1 MEKQFAL
8 LIDVKQCI
16 GCQSCEQ
23 ACKTLHHYP
32 MEHEAELSYTALTV
46 VQEKGGRNVRRM
58 CMHCQDP
65 TCASACPVGALKK
78 NSFGPVTYDADKCI
92 GCRYCMV
99 ACPYSVPRYE
109 WTKLAP
115 FVKKCDM
122 CAERVKQG
130 MKTACA
136 EACPVGA
143 TVFGTRSE
151 ILAEAWKRLRDDPAY
166 VQRIYGTEELGGTSV
181 FYVSDVD
188 FEKIGF
194 KATAKDAEPLRTL
207 TATAMGDAPT
217 VVMVG
222 GSILAGLYWITQR
235 RKEVALVEAQ
245 EREANTNKGGR

>member
-16 GCQSCEQ
+16 GCQACEQ
-23 ACKTLHHYP
+23 AFQTVHNYP
-32 MEHEAELSYTALTV
+32 VEHQADLSYTALTV
-46 VQEKGGRNVRRM
+46 VQEKSGRNVRKL

-65 TCASACPVGALKK
+65 TCASACPVGALRK

-122 CAERVKQG
+122 CAERLKQG
-130 MKTACA
+130 KQTACA
-136 EACPVGA
+136 ESCPASA
-143 TVFGTRSE
+143 TVFGTRAE
-151 ILAEAWKRLRDDPAY
+151 ILAEAWKRLRDDASY

-181 FYVSDVD
+181 FYISDVE
-188 FEKIGF
+188 FEKLGF
-194 KATAKDAEPLRTL
+194 KPTSQDRQPLRLL
-207 TATAMGDAPT
+207 TANAMGDAPT

-222 GSILAGLYWITQR
+222 GSILAGLYWVTQR
-235 RKEVALVEAQ
+235 RREVALAEAE
-245 EREANTNKGGR
+245 ERAAKHSQGGK